1 METVFVM
8 IVCDADHGSEAVRR
22 IQKMAA
28 VQEVMPTF
36 GAYDL
41 LVRIDAGTVEGIE
54 HAVSREIR
62 RMPGIISTCTLAV
75 AR

>member
-1 METVFVM
+1 M

-54 HAVSREIR
+54 HA
-62 RMPGIISTCTLAV
+62 GL
-75 AR
+75 